1 MNQLIPLN
9 QSLKD
14 QVKYYSGIVNY
25 ATNFSFT
32 ADSIRS
38 DQRLILDLGRVKEI
52 AEVTLNGQK
61 LGTYWHSPYVVDI
74 TNAVQKGENFLEVEV
89 VNTINNRLIGDAKLP
104 EQYRRMKSNITK
116 LPNAW
121 MKPFADAPILDAGL
135 IGPVQIRFM
144 QRLGK

>member
-14 QVKYYSGIVNY
+14 QVKYYAGIVNY

-89 VNTINNRLIGDAKLP
+89 VNTITTALSGMQNCPNNTG
-104 EQYRRMKSNITK
+104 E
-116 LPNAW
+116 
-121 MKPFADAPILDAGL
+121 
-135 IGPVQIRFM
+135 
-144 QRLGK
+144 